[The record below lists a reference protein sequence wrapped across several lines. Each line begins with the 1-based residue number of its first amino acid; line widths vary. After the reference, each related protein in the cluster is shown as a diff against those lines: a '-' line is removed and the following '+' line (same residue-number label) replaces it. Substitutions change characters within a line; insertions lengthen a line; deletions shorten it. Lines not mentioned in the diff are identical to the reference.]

1 MTAMLAMLGL
11 LPMALSHGIGSEVQ
25 KPLAIVIIGGL
36 VSATLLTLIV
46 LPTLYVCYRRRSTL
60 MSSVRRV
67 LVIGLS
73 AALAAS
79 CAATRTGV
87 RPAYTITGM
96 VQAIEPGGFTL
107 RHKSGQR
114 VTIAI
119 TANTAV
125 AHNTAAVITD
135 VAVGMRIVVIY
146 HFVDGRRRRRSPP
159 VPAGDQAATKGSLL
173 LS

>member
-1 MTAMLAMLGL
+1 
-11 LPMALSHGIGSEVQ
+11 
-25 KPLAIVIIGGL
+25 
-36 VSATLLTLIV
+36 
-46 LPTLYVCYRRRSTL
+46 

-87 RPAYTITGM
+87 RPAYTITGI

-114 VTIAI
+114 VRIAI

-125 AHNTAAVITD
+125 SRHNTAAVITD

-146 HFVDGRRRRRSPP
+146 RIVDGTAIADEVRLFR
-159 VPAGDQAATKGSLL
+159 PAIGTTTKGSLL